1 MPSFRVRAR
10 YTPPPGMDWII
21 RAPATGWRPTHT
33 LESGVRLRW
42 ISILLPDNSRGIRV
56 NAGDSHAFE
65 LLVQF
70 TEEVIAVGTVWK
82 VWHSTVHFAQF
93 EVEEVLEVARG
104 GETISPPSH
113 GGNTWMVFC

>member
-1 MPSFRVRAR
+1 VNL
-10 YTPPPGMDWII
+10 
-21 RAPATGWRPTHT
+21 TGWQVLHFRF
-33 LESGVRLRW
+33 ES
-42 ISILLPDNSRGIRV
+42 
-56 NAGDSHAFE
+56 A
-65 LLVQF
+65 
-70 TEEVIAVGTVWK
+70 EVIAVGTVWK